1 MDTWYYYDMSKL
13 KHYVLLG
20 TIVVVCAALSAFTV
34 RGILTNSDAQNNAG
48 VESKMTDALN
58 TQVTPT
64 IAVYLPKNADG
75 VYILPTV
82 NPIHPLELGA
92 NTVGGSTAC
101 ERLNNLKICLEQKQ
115 SSLAG
120 RLRSPEA
127 TPSAGLNIV
136 CGDIL
141 NELADLRPETVKVGC
156 IW

>member
-1 MDTWYYYDMSKL
+1 MMKISKL
-13 KHYVLLG
+13 LHYLILIL
-20 TIVVVCAALSAFTV
+20 IVVACAALSAYTV
-34 RGILTNSDAQNNAG
+34 RTILTGSITKSNDLTRLEKEKQSM
-48 VESKMTDALN
+48 SH
-58 TQVTPT
+58 VTPT
-64 IAVYLPKNADG
+64 IAIFLPKSADG

-82 NPIHPLELGA
+82 NPTHPLELGA

-127 TPSAGLNIV
+127 TPSAGLNTV